1 MVALS
6 RKSTYVQTAHRANA
20 ICKTTILD
28 VTRRLL
34 QTKNIMVSS
43 YAQKKKKKRKKKGK
57 SCDEKQVCGCGIFLF
72 KKYKISHALVSSPN
86 R

>member
-43 YAQKKKKKRKKKGK
+43 YAQKKKKKKERKKESHVMRNKCVAVEFFCLK
-57 SCDEKQVCGCGIFLF
+57 NI
-72 KKYKISHALVSSPN
+72 KYPML
-86 R
+86 

>member
-6 RKSTYVQTAHRANA
+6 RKSTYVQTAHRANV
-20 ICKTTILD
+20 ICKTTVLD

-43 YAQKKKKKRKKKGK
+43 YAHKKKKKKTRK

>member
-34 QTKNIMVSS
+34 QTNNIMVSS
-43 YAQKKKKKRKKKGK
+43 YAQKKKKKKESHVMRNKCVAVEFFCLKN
-57 SCDEKQVCGCGIFLF
+57 
-72 KKYKISHALVSSPN
+72 KISHTLISSPN

>member
-43 YAQKKKKKRKKKGK
+43 YAQKKKKKKERKKESHVMRNK
-57 SCDEKQVCGCGIFLF
+57 CVAVEFFCL
-72 KKYKISHALVSSPN
+72 KI
-86 R
+86 

>member
-43 YAQKKKKKRKKKGK
+43 YAQKNKKKKQN
-57 SCDEKQVCGCGIFLF
+57 SE
-72 KKYKISHALVSSPN
+72 
-86 R
+86 